1 MTINL
6 DNISQEQKECL
17 AEDCEDFLLHR
28 NIPLHSHSYDNIIK
42 QALKEGYQMSKFD
55 RTGPPK

>member
-6 DNISQEQKECL
+6 DKISQEQKECL